1 MVKCRFDAPKLVISD
16 EKSQIIS
23 PDDETWELFDGSD
36 NVEMTLQQV
45 SLYKYL
51 GTWTYNFMFKTGV
64 EKQKL
69 CVKTAEKYKGSCIY
83 VSRIGPD
90 VVDVVLCT

>member
-1 MVKCRFDAPKLVISD
+1 MVKCRFDALKLVISD

-69 CVKTAEKYKGSCIY
+69 CVKTVEKYKGSCIY